1 MTCSAFAPLTLAR
14 SHCQRFSVSIPGA
27 MGGGKAR
34 TLPGREESPGDRGSG
49 TAERSG
55 ERQGGDSG
63 AFLLHLLRLNALR
76 G

>member
-1 MTCSAFAPLTLAR
+1 
-14 SHCQRFSVSIPGA
+14 